1 MAVLAALRSKRKK
14 TIPTIQPKK
23 LPIAGENVAV
33 ANCSP
38 MKRSMSSL
46 RSSSTEAIDDGSD
59 KCRVFPSTDGNDN
72 IAQPSSAVPT
82 TTSIATGMIALI
94 DSRATLGCSMVEP
107 LSSFITPVTLAIDSA
122 PESARMTPTNWTQ
135 TFLARLKE
143 MRRQVRRANAD
154 QNDDYDQR
162 WHREGDSETAGMF
175 WAEIIDRA
183 HDQEHRDGGERD
195 VIAEKL
201 DPGDVFG
208 A

>member
-46 RSSSTEAIDDGSD
+46 RSCSTEAIDDGSD

-72 IAQPSSAVPT
+72 ITQTSNAVPT

-94 DSRATLGCSMVEP
+94 DSRATLGCYIVDQGPSV
-107 LSSFITPVTLAIDSA
+107 ITPVTLAIHSA
-122 PESARMTPTNWTQ
+122 SGSSSRT
-135 TFLARLKE
+135 
-143 MRRQVRRANAD
+143 D
-154 QNDDYDQR
+154 Q
-162 WHREGDSETAGMF
+162 
-175 WAEIIDRA
+175 
-183 HDQEHRDGGERD
+183 
-195 VIAEKL
+195 
-201 DPGDVFG
+201 P
-208 A
+208 

>member
-46 RSSSTEAIDDGSD
+46 RSCSTEAIDDGSD

-72 IAQPSSAVPT
+72 IAQPSNAVPT
-82 TTSIATGMIALI
+82 TTSIATGIIALI
-94 DSRATLGCSMVEP
+94 DSRATLGWSMVEP

-135 TFLARLKE
+135 SVPRLSWRGSRKRVVKCGALMPIKTITTRRVGSAKATARLPE
-143 MRRQVRRANAD
+143 C
-154 QNDDYDQR
+154 
-162 WHREGDSETAGMF
+162 
-175 WAEIIDRA
+175 
-183 HDQEHRDGGERD
+183 
-195 VIAEKL
+195 
-201 DPGDVFG
+201 FG
-208 A
+208 PK